1 MIMTFIA
8 ELSVKVKIKV
18 KLGSP
23 NVLWEYKVKYYIN
36 NIINIIPLYRR
47 SCERIKMKTRENMKI
62 RYSATMKKCEKFL
75 KNSKYE
81 MSH

>member
-8 ELSVKVKIKV
+8 ELSVKVEIKV

-36 NIINIIPLYRR
+36 NIIDIIPLYRR
-47 SCERIKMKTRENMKI
+47 SC
-62 RYSATMKKCEKFL
+62 
-75 KNSKYE
+75 
-81 MSH
+81 